1 MTTDDIGSEQNI
13 EPINHPY
20 IVKQAGV
27 CGGAAIIEGTRIA
40 VWHIV
45 GYYYKV
51 GMSVEEIIAEWDELT
66 PAQVFSALAYYHDHR
81 PEIDQLRA
89 QNAYHADSHAVA

>member
-1 MTTDDIGSEQNI
+1 MTTDQKSDQNV
-13 EPINHPY
+13 ERTNYSY
-20 IVKQAGV
+20 IVKQAGI
-27 CGGAAIIEGTRIA
+27 CGGAAIIAGTRIA

-66 PAQVFSALAYYHDHR
+66 PAKVFSALAYYHDHR
-81 PEIDQLRA
+81 PEIDRLRA
-89 QNAYHADSHAVA
+89 QNAYPADSRAVA

>member
-13 EPINHPY
+13 EPTNHPY

-27 CGGAAIIEGTRIA
+27 CGGVAIVEGARIA

-45 GYYYKV
+45 GYYYKA
-51 GMSVEEIIAEWDELT
+51 GMSVEEIIAEW
-66 PAQVFSALAYYHDHR
+66 SALAYYHDHR